1 MSFRNISAWCIRNP
15 VPPIVMFVLLMLAGI
30 VSFNRMD
37 VNDNPD
43 IEFPA
48 VQVVVVQPGAAPS
61 ELETQVTQRIE
72 AAVRGVSG
80 VDEMSSYVGEG
91 RSSTFVQFAIGTP
104 IDRAYNDVNQAISQ
118 VRSDLPDGILEPQV
132 VRVDIAGGPIT
143 YFAVEANDMT
153 LEQLSWFV
161 DNTIAKELLSVPGM
175 SKVSRAGGVSREIR
189 VILDPARMQ
198 SYGLTASQVNQQL
211 RQVNVN
217 AAGGRTEIAG
227 SEQAVRV
234 LGNAGSAYDL
244 GETRISIG
252 NGRTIRLADVAN
264 VTDGYAEQRGFAK
277 MGSRQ
282 VLSFSIEKAK
292 GSSDVTVH
300 DEAVKKLEQIK
311 KANPQVDFK
320 VLFTRTEYTKEQ
332 YRSAMLMMLEGAV
345 LAIVVVFLF
354 LRDWRATMISA
365 LAIPLSAIPTF
376 WFMDLMGFSLNSL
389 SLLALSL
396 VAGVLVD
403 DAIVEIENIVRH
415 MRMGKTAYQASI
427 DAADEIGLAVVATT
441 MSIVAVFLPVALMP
455 GISGQFFI
463 QFGMTVVFAVLMSLA
478 VARMITPMIAAY
490 FLAAQG
496 EQGHADGPMIDRYE
510 RLLAWTLD
518 NSKHK
523 AVRARYEEEPTRL
536 AFLSVP
542 LVLAGLSVVA
552 MTFMYFQPVQPGQ
565 ADRNAAL
572 HFLLM
577 TPVTAILTF
586 LLTSLLLILLGALIW
601 WICRATRG
609 EILSVFL
616 KICLWTGSITL
627 VIGGGLWL
635 FGKTSIMSVAIFW
648 VSLVGAIIVTSVV
661 AWVIGRLFG
670 IYEWPY
676 AYWAKFMVQRAY
688 ARLFDHR
695 VWIVGIGFGAFAWSI
710 LLFATLPQQ
719 FQPTTNS
726 DFSQVKY
733 ELPPGSTLAQSE
745 HISNQI
751 AAVLKDNPAVQT
763 AFYDVRVGSGN
774 VFITLK
780 KDREQKSVEW
790 ERSLQPRMAAIPDAR
805 VSFQSQSG
813 GFSGRD
819 ITMVIGGDDPAALER
834 HARKIVEE
842 MGGVKELRAPRVEG
856 DIPRPEIIVTPRMD
870 LAAELGVTT
879 AALSQTIRIAT
890 LGDIDQNAAKFS
902 LSDRQIPIRVLL
914 SEDSRRSLATI
925 ENLPVPTSRG
935 TTVPLKSVAQIGF
948 GAGPTELRRYNQT
961 RRVVIGA
968 DLAPGLVTGDAQKK
982 IDALPSVKDMPQGI
996 RKVVQGDAK
1005 WQAELIMN
1013 FMIAVVSGLMLV
1025 FATLVLLYRRF
1036 LSPLVNMSSLLLAP
1050 LGGLLGLWVTG
1061 MEISMPVYIG
1071 LLMLL
1076 GIVAKNSILLVDFA
1090 IEEMDHGVGK
1100 VAALMDAGRKRAQPI
1115 VMTTVAMVAGMV
1127 PTALSLS
1134 GDGAWRAPMGV
1145 VVIGGLILST
1155 LLTLLI
1161 VPAGFSLADSIEKRL
1176 GGFFSRNLLTYR
1188 KGDDGEPEPHAVP
1201 QPAE

>member
-15 VPPIVMFVLLMLAGI
+15 VPPIVLFILLLLAGV

-48 VQVVVVQPGAAPS
+48 VQVIVVQPGAAPS
-61 ELETQVTQRIE
+61 ELETQVTQRVE

-80 VDEMSSYVGEG
+80 VDEMSSYVSEG
-91 RSSTFVQFAIGTP
+91 NSRTFVQFAIGTP
-104 IDRAYNDVNQAISQ
+104 IDRAYNDVNQAVQQI
-118 VRSDLPDGILEPQV
+118 RSDLPDGILEPQV

-143 YFAVEANDMT
+143 YFAVETRDMT

-161 DNTIAKELLSVPGM
+161 DNTVAKELLSIPGM
-175 SKVSRAGGVSREIR
+175 SQVRRSGGVDREIR

-234 LGNAGSAYDL
+234 LGNAANAFAL
-244 GETRISIG
+244 GDTRISIG
-252 NGRTIRLADVAN
+252 NGRTIRLSDVAK
-264 VTDGYAEQRGFAK
+264 VTDGYAEQRNLAK
-277 MGSRQ
+277 IGGKQ

-300 DEAVKKLEQIK
+300 DETMKKLAEIK
-311 KANPQVDFK
+311 KNNPKVDFK
-320 VLFTRTEYTKEQ
+320 ILFTRTEYTKEQ
-332 YRSAMLMMLEGAV
+332 YRSSMAAMIEGAV
-345 LAIVVVFLF
+345 LAVVVVFLF
-354 LRDWRATMISA
+354 LRDWRATLISA

-376 WFMDLMGFSLNSL
+376 WFMDMMGFSLNGL

-463 QFGMTVVFAVLMSLA
+463 QFGMTVVFAVLVSLA

-490 FLAAQG
+490 FLSAQG
-496 EQGHADGPMIDRYE
+496 EQDHASGPWVDRYE
-510 RLLAWTLD
+510 RILAWTLD
-518 NSKHK
+518 NSKHQAK
-523 AVRARYEEEPTRL
+523 RATYALTSTRL
-536 AFLSVP
+536 IYLIVP
-542 LVLAGLSVVA
+542 LVVAGLVGLLQVA
-552 MTFMYFQPVQPGQ
+552 TYFRPVPAGQ
-565 ADRNAAL
+565 DAPNAAI
-572 HFLLM
+572 HFLLL
-577 TPVTAILTF
+577 TP
-586 LLTSLLLILLGALIW
+586 
-601 WICRATRG
+601 
-609 EILSVFL
+609 LS
-616 KICLWTGSITL
+616 I
-627 VIGGGLWL
+627 
-635 FGKTSIMSVAIFW
+635 
-648 VSLVGAIIVTSVV
+648 VGAYLAAGMLQII
-661 AWVIGRLFG
+661 IGAAA
-670 IYEWPY
+670 Y
-676 AYWAKFMVQRAY
+676 ALGVRQWAFTHWAKSMAQRAY

-695 VWIVGIGFGAFAWSI
+695 VWIVGIGVAAFATSI

-719 FQPTTNS
+719 FQPTINS
-726 DFSQVKY
+726 DYSQVRW

-745 HISNQI
+745 HISNEI
-751 AAVLKDNPAVQT
+751 NDILEADKTVEN
-763 AFYDVRVGSGN
+763 AFYDVNVGGGT
-774 VFITLK
+774 VYITLK
-780 KDREQKSVEW
+780 KKREQTSVDW
-790 ERSLQPRMAAIPDAR
+790 ERGLQPKMAAIPDAR

-819 ITMVIGGDDPAALER
+819 LTFIIGGDDPALLER
-834 HARKIVEE
+834 HAMKIVGE
-842 MGGVKELRAPRVEG
+842 MSKLKELRSPRIEG
-856 DIPRPEIIVTPRMD
+856 DIPRPEIIVKPRLD

-879 AALSQTIRIAT
+879 SALSQTIRIAT
-890 LGDIDQNAAKFS
+890 IGDIDQNAAKFS

-914 SEDSRRSLATI
+914 SEDSRRALATI

-935 TTVPLKSVAQIGF
+935 TTVPLKSVAEIGF

-961 RRVVIGA
+961 RRIVIGA

-982 IDALPSVKDMPQGI
+982 IDALPAIKNMPQGV
-996 RKVVQGDAK
+996 RKIIQGDAK
-1005 WQAELIMN
+1005 WQAELINN
-1013 FMIAVVSGLMLV
+1013 FLIAVVSGLLLV
-1025 FATLVLLYRRF
+1025 FSTLVLLYRRF

-1050 LGGLLGLWVTG
+1050 LGGLLGLLITG

-1100 VAALMDAGRKRAQPI
+1100 MEALLDAGRKRAQPI

-1145 VVIGGLILST
+1145 VVIGGLTLST

-1176 GGFFSRNLLTYR
+1176 GRFFSRNLLTYR
-1188 KGDDGEPEPHAVP
+1188 KGDDVKPHGAAAPEP
-1201 QPAE
+1201 AE

>member
-1 MSFRNISAWCIRNP
+1 MNFRNISAWSIRNP
-15 VPPIVMFVLLMLAGI
+15 VPPIVMFVLLLLAGL

-37 VNDNPD
+37 VNDQPD
-43 IEFPA
+43 VEFPA
-48 VQVVVVQPGAAPS
+48 VEVTVVQPGAAPT
-61 ELETQVTQRIE
+61 ELETQVTQRVE

-80 VDEMSSYVGEG
+80 VDEMSSYVSEG
-91 RSSTFVQFAIGTP
+91 NSRTFVQFAIGTP

-118 VRSDLPDGILEPQV
+118 IRSDLPEGILEPQV

-143 YFAVEANDMT
+143 YFAVETSDMT

-161 DNTIAKELLSVPGM
+161 DNTVAKELLSIPGM
-175 SKVSRAGGVSREIR
+175 AKVSRSGGVSREIR

-198 SYGLTASQVNQQL
+198 SYGLTASQVNQEL

-234 LGNAGSAYDL
+234 LGNAANAFQL
-244 GETRISIG
+244 GETRISVG
-252 NGRTIRLADVAN
+252 NGRTIRLADVAK
-264 VTDGYAEQRGFAK
+264 VTDGYAEQRNLAK
-277 MGSRQ
+277 IQGRQ

-292 GSSDVTVH
+292 GASDVTVH
-300 DEAVKKLEQIK
+300 DETMKKLEEIK
-311 KANPQVDFK
+311 KNNPKVEFK
-320 VLFTRTEYTKEQ
+320 ILFTRTEYTKEQ
-332 YRSAMLMMLEGAV
+332 YRSSMLAMIEGAV
-345 LAIVVVFLF
+345 LAVVVVFLF
-354 LRDWRATMISA
+354 LRDWRATLISA
-365 LAIPLSAIPTF
+365 MAIPLSAIPTF
-376 WFMDLMGFSLNSL
+376 WFMEMMGFSLNSL

-455 GISGQFFI
+455 GVSGQFFI

-490 FLAAQG
+490 FLSAQG
-496 EQGHADGPMIDRYE
+496 EQEHAGGPWIDRYE
-510 RLLAWTLD
+510 RVLSWTLD
-518 NSKHK
+518 SSKHK
-523 AVRARYEEEPTRL
+523 TVRARYEAFPTRI
-536 AFLSVP
+536 AFLGVP
-542 LVLAGLSVVA
+542 LGLAGLYVLYAVYA
-552 MTFMYFQPVQPGQ
+552 YFQPVPLGQ
-565 ADRNAAL
+565 DAPNPAL
-572 HFLLM
+572 YFLLQ
-577 TPVTAILTF
+577 TPFTAIFAF
-586 LLTSLLLILLGALIW
+586 LAASLLAILLGALAW
-601 WICRATRG
+601 LAGMRQWA
-609 EILSVFL
+609 F
-616 KICLWTGSITL
+616 TG
-627 VIGGGLWL
+627 
-635 FGKTSIMSVAIFW
+635 
-648 VSLVGAIIVTSVV
+648 
-661 AWVIGRLFG
+661 
-670 IYEWPY
+670 
-676 AYWAKFMVQRAY
+676 WAKFMVQRAW

-695 VWIVGIGFGAFAWSI
+695 VWIVGIGFVAFATSI

-719 FQPTTNS
+719 FQPTINS
-726 DFSQVKY
+726 DYSQIKY
-733 ELPPGSTLAQSE
+733 ELPPGTTLAQSE
-745 HISNQI
+745 AIVRQI
-751 AAVLKDNPAVQT
+751 GAILDDNPVVET
-763 AFYDVRVGSGN
+763 AFYDVNVGGGN
-774 VFITLK
+774 AFLTLK
-780 KDREQKSVEW
+780 KKREVSSVEW
-790 ERSLQPRMAAIPDAR
+790 ERSLQPKLAAIPDAR

-819 ITMVIGGDDPAALER
+819 ITMVIGGDDPIALEN
-834 HARKIVEE
+834 HAMKIVSE
-842 MGGVKELRAPRVEG
+842 MGKLKEIRAPRIEG
-856 DIPRPEIIVTPRMD
+856 DIPRPEIIVNPRMD

-935 TTVPLKSVAQIGF
+935 STVPLKSVAEIGF

-961 RRVVIGA
+961 RRIVIGA
-968 DLAPGLVTGDAQKK
+968 DLAPGLVTGDAQQK
-982 IDALPSVKDMPQGI
+982 IDALPAVKNMPQGI
-996 RKVVQGDAK
+996 RKVIQGDQK
-1005 WQAELIMN
+1005 WQAELIQN
-1013 FMIAVVSGLMLV
+1013 FVIAVVSGLMLV

-1050 LGGLLGLWVTG
+1050 LGGLLGLLVTG

-1090 IEEMDHGVGK
+1090 IEEMDHGVAK
-1100 VAALMDAGRKRAQPI
+1100 REALLDAGRKRAQPI

-1176 GGFFSRNLLTYR
+1176 GRFFSSNLLTYK
-1188 KGDDGEPEPHAVP
+1188 KGDDTKPHAEPAP

>member
-15 VPPIVMFVLLMLAGI
+15 VPPIVMFILLLLAGL

-43 IEFPA
+43 VEFPL
-48 VQVVVVQPGAAPS
+48 VQVIVAQPGAAPS
-61 ELETQVTQRIE
+61 ELETQVTQRVE
-72 AAVRGVSG
+72 AAVRAVSG
-80 VDEMSSYVGEG
+80 VDELSSYVGEG
-91 RSSTFVQFAIGTP
+91 NSRTMVQFAIGTP
-104 IDRAYNDVNQAISQ
+104 IDRAYNDVNQAVQQI
-118 VRSDLPDGILEPQV
+118 RSDLPEGILEPQV
-132 VRVDIAGGPIT
+132 VRVDAAGGPIT
-143 YFAVEANDMT
+143 YFAVETSDMT

-161 DNTIAKELLSVPGM
+161 DNTVAKDLLSIQGM
-175 SKVSRAGGVSREIR
+175 AKVSRAGGVSREIR

-234 LGNAGSAYDL
+234 LGNAENAFQL

-252 NGRTIRLADVAN
+252 NGRTIRLADVAK
-264 VTDGYAEQRGFAK
+264 VTDGYAEQRNLAK
-277 MGSRQ
+277 INGRQ

-300 DEAVKKLEQIK
+300 DEAMKKLAEIK
-311 KANPQVDFK
+311 KANPQVEFK
-320 VLFTRTEYTKEQ
+320 ILFTKTEYVKEQ
-332 YRSAMLMMLEGAV
+332 YRSSMLAMIEGAI
-345 LAIVVVFLF
+345 LAVVVVFLF
-354 LRDWRATMISA
+354 LRDWRATLISA

-376 WFMDLMGFSLNSL
+376 WFMDMMGFSLNGL

-463 QFGMTVVFAVLMSLA
+463 QFGLTVVFAVLVSLA
-478 VARMITPMIAAY
+478 VALMITPMIAAY
-490 FLAAQG
+490 FLSAQG
-496 EQGHADGPMIDRYE
+496 EQDHASGPWVDRYE

-518 NSKHK
+518 NSKHH
-523 AVRARYEEEPTRL
+523 AIRARYEAHPTKL
-536 AFLSVP
+536 AYLAVP
-542 LVLAGLSVVA
+542 LILAGLSVLYA
-552 MTFMYFQPVQPGQ
+552 IYAYFQPVPIGQ
-565 ADRNAAL
+565 DKPNTAMY
-572 HFLLM
+572 FLLK
-577 TPVTAILTF
+577 TPVDAIFTYLGV
-586 LLTSLLLILLGALIW
+586 SLLAILLGAFAW
-601 WICRATRG
+601 
-609 EILSVFL
+609 
-616 KICLWTGSITL
+616 
-627 VIGGGLWL
+627 
-635 FGKTSIMSVAIFW
+635 
-648 VSLVGAIIVTSVV
+648 LVGMRNWGFTN
-661 AWVIGRLFG
+661 
-670 IYEWPY
+670 
-676 AYWAKFMVQRAY
+676 WAKFMVQRVW

-695 VWIVGIGFGAFAWSI
+695 VWIVGIGVASLGLSVI
-710 LLFATLPQQ
+710 LLMVLPQQ
-719 FQPTTNS
+719 FQPTINS
-726 DFSQVKY
+726 DYSQIRY

-745 HISNQI
+745 NISNQI
-751 AAVLKDNPAVQT
+751 NAILSKDTNVEN
-763 AFYDVRVGSGN
+763 AFYEVN
-774 VFITLK
+774 VNDGGVYITLK
-780 KDREQKSVEW
+780 KNREISSVEW
-790 ERSLQPRMAAIPDAR
+790 ERSLQPKMAGIPDAR
-805 VSFQSQSG
+805 VNFQSQSG

-819 ITMVIGGDDPAALER
+819 ITFVIGGDDPVALEK
-834 HARKIVEE
+834 HARLIVSQMEKL
-842 MGGVKELRAPRVEG
+842 KEVRGSRIEG
-856 DIPRPEIIVTPRMD
+856 DIPRPEIIVTPRLD

-879 AALSQTIRIAT
+879 SALSQTIRIAT

-925 ENLPVPTSRG
+925 ENLPVPTARG
-935 TTVPLKSVAQIGF
+935 TTVPLKSVASIGF

-961 RRVVIGA
+961 RRIVIGA

-982 IDALPSVKDMPQGI
+982 IDALPAVKTMPQGI
-996 RKVVQGDAK
+996 RKVIQGDAK
-1005 WQAELIMN
+1005 WQAELITN
-1013 FMIAVVSGLMLV
+1013 FMIAVVSGLLLV
-1025 FATLVLLYRRF
+1025 FSTLVLLYRRF

-1050 LGGLLGLWVTG
+1050 LGGLLGLWITG
-1061 MEISMPVYIG
+1061 MAVSMPVYIG

-1090 IEEMDHGVGK
+1090 IEEMDHGIEK
-1100 VAALMDAGRKRAQPI
+1100 NAALLDAGRKRAQPI

-1155 LLTLLI
+1155 LLTLVI

-1176 GGFFSRNLLTYR
+1176 GRFFSSNLLTYR
-1188 KGDDGEPEPHAVP
+1188 KGDDTKPHGAP
-1201 QPAE
+1201 APKPAE

>member
-15 VPPIVMFVLLMLAGI
+15 VPPIVLFALLLLAGI

-48 VQVVVVQPGAAPS
+48 VQVIVAQPGAAPA

-72 AAVRGVSG
+72 AAVRSVSG
-80 VDEMSSYVGEG
+80 VDELSSYVSEG
-91 RSSTFVQFAIGTP
+91 SSRTMVQFAIGTP

-118 VRSDLPDGILEPQV
+118 IRSNLPDGILEPQV
-132 VRVDIAGGPIT
+132 IRVDIAGGPIT
-143 YFAVEANDMT
+143 YFSVEATDMT
-153 LEQLSWFV
+153 LEQLSSFV
-161 DNTIAKELLSVPGM
+161 DNTVAKELLSVPGM
-175 SKVSRAGGVSREIR
+175 SQVRRSGGVDREIR

-211 RQVNVN
+211 RQVNLN

-234 LGNAGSAYDL
+234 LGNAQNAFQL

-252 NGRTIRLADVAN
+252 NGRTIQLSDVAK
-264 VTDGYAEQRGFAK
+264 VTDGYAEQRNLAK
-277 MGSRQ
+277 INGRQ

-292 GSSDVTVH
+292 GSSDVSVH
-300 DEAVKKLEQIK
+300 DEAMKKLAEIEK
-311 KANPQVDFK
+311 NNPKVKFK
-320 VLFTRTEYTKEQ
+320 ILFTRTEYTKEQ
-332 YRSAMLMMLEGAV
+332 YRSSMAAMIEGAV
-345 LAIVVVFLF
+345 LAVVVVFLF

-365 LAIPLSAIPTF
+365 MAIPLSAIPTF

-490 FLAAQG
+490 FLAAHG
-496 EQGHADGPMIDRYE
+496 EQAHAEGPWIDRYE
-510 RLLAWTLD
+510 RVLRWTLD
-518 NSKHK
+518 NGKHH
-523 AVRARYEEEPTRL
+523 AVRARYEAVPTRL
-536 AFLSVP
+536 AFLAVP
-542 LVLAGLSVVA
+542 LILSGIFVLYSAYA
-552 MTFMYFQPVQPGQ
+552 YFQPVPVGQ
-565 ADRNAAL
+565 DAPNTAL
-572 HFLLM
+572 YFLLR
-577 TPVTAILTF
+577 TPALTVIVF
-586 LLTSLLLILLGALIW
+586 LATSLLAILLGALAW
-601 WICRATRG
+601 FVGMRQWA
-609 EILSVFL
+609 F
-616 KICLWTGSITL
+616 TG
-627 VIGGGLWL
+627 
-635 FGKTSIMSVAIFW
+635 
-648 VSLVGAIIVTSVV
+648 
-661 AWVIGRLFG
+661 
-670 IYEWPY
+670 
-676 AYWAKFMVQRAY
+676 WAKFMLQRAW

-695 VWIVGIGFGAFAWSI
+695 VWIVGIGAAAFVLSI
-710 LLFATLPQQ
+710 VLFATLPQQ
-719 FQPTTNS
+719 FQPTINS
-726 DFSQVKY
+726 DYSQIKY

-745 HISNQI
+745 HIANQVSSI
-751 AAVLKDNPAVQT
+751 LSASPAVDT
-763 AFYDVRVGSGN
+763 AFFDVNVGGGN
-774 VFITLK
+774 AFLTLK
-780 KDREQKSVEW
+780 KDRDISSVEW
-790 ERSLQPRMAAIPDAR
+790 ERSLQPKLTAIPDAR

-819 ITMVIGGDDPAALER
+819 ITMVIGGDDPVALEK
-834 HARKIVEE
+834 HALKIVDE
-842 MGGVKELRAPRVEG
+842 MSKLKELRAPRIEG
-856 DIPRPEIIVTPRMD
+856 DIPRPEIIVNPRMD

-935 TTVPLKSVAQIGF
+935 TTVPLKSVAEIGF

-961 RRVVIGA
+961 RRIVIGA
-968 DLAPGLVTGDAQKK
+968 DLAPGLVTGNAQQK
-982 IDALPSVKDMPQGI
+982 IDALPAVKNMPQGI
-996 RKVVQGDAK
+996 RKVIQGDQK
-1005 WQAELIMN
+1005 WQAELIKN
-1013 FMIAVVSGLMLV
+1013 FLIAVVSGLMLV
-1025 FATLVLLYRRF
+1025 FSTLVLLYRRF

-1050 LGGLLGLWVTG
+1050 LGGLLGLLVTG
-1061 MEISMPVYIG
+1061 MPISMPVYIG

-1090 IEEMDHGVGK
+1090 IEEMDKGIGK
-1100 VAALMDAGRKRAQPI
+1100 VEALVDAGRKRAQPI
-1115 VMTTVAMVAGMV
+1115 IMTTVAMVAGMV

-1155 LLTLLI
+1155 MLTLLI

-1176 GGFFSRNLLTYR
+1176 GRFFSSNLLTYK
-1188 KGDDGEPEPHAVP
+1188 KGDDTRPHGDAAP

>member
-15 VPPIVMFVLLMLAGI
+15 VPPIVMFVLLLLAGI

-43 IEFPA
+43 VEFPA
-48 VQVVVVQPGAAPS
+48 VQVVVAQPGAAPT

-80 VDEMSSYVGEG
+80 VEDMSSYVGEG
-91 RSSTFVQFAIGTP
+91 NSRTMVQFAIGTP
-104 IDRAYNDVNQAISQ
+104 IDRAYNDVNQAIQ
-118 VRSDLPDGILEPQV
+118 QIRSDLPDGILEPQV
-132 VRVDIAGGPIT
+132 MRVDFAGGPIT
-143 YFAVEANDMT
+143 YFAVEATDMT

-161 DNTIAKELLSVPGM
+161 DNTVAKDLLSIPGM
-175 SKVSRAGGVSREIR
+175 SRVQRSGGVDREIR

-198 SYGLTASQVNQQL
+198 SYGVTASQINQQL

-234 LGNAGSAYDL
+234 LGNAGSANQL
-244 GETRISIG
+244 GNYQLSLG
-252 NGRTIRLADVAN
+252 NGRTIRLSDVAT
-264 VTDGYAEQRGFAK
+264 VSDGYAEQRNLAK
-277 MGSRQ
+277 IGGRQ

-300 DEAVKKLEQIK
+300 DETMKKLEEIK
-311 KANPQVDFK
+311 KNNPK
-320 VLFTRTEYTKEQ
+320 VNFTILFTRTEYTKEQ
-332 YRSAMLMMLEGAV
+332 YTSSMLAMIEGAI
-345 LAIVVVFLF
+345 LAVVVVFLF
-354 LRDWRATMISA
+354 LRDWRATLISA

-376 WFMDLMGFSLNSL
+376 WFMDMMGFSLNGL

-455 GISGQFFI
+455 GVSGQFFI
-463 QFGMTVVFAVLMSLA
+463 QFGLTVVFAVLVSLA

-490 FLAAQG
+490 FLSAQG
-496 EQGHADGPMIDRYE
+496 EQTHAEGPWVDRYE
-510 RLLAWTLD
+510 RILVWTLD
-518 NSKHK
+518 SSKHAAK
-523 AVRARYEEEPTRL
+523 RARYELTSTRL
-536 AFLSVP
+536 MFLLVP
-542 LVLAGLSVVA
+542 CIAAGIAAVMMIV
-552 MTFMYFQPVQPGQ
+552 TYFKPVPPGGD
-565 ADRNAAL
+565 APNTAL
-572 HFLLM
+572 HFLLL
-577 TPVTAILTF
+577 TPLT
-586 LLTSLLLILLGALIW
+586 IIG
-601 WICRATRG
+601 
-609 EILSVFL
+609 VFL
-616 KICLWTGSITL
+616 AVMLLQII
-627 VIGGGLWL
+627 
-635 FGKTSIMSVAIFW
+635 
-648 VSLVGAIIVTSVV
+648 VGAI
-661 AWVIGRLFG
+661 AYAFG
-670 IYEWPY
+670 LRQW
-676 AYWAKFMVQRAY
+676 AFTHWAKSMVQRLWG
-688 ARLFDHR
+688 RVFDHR
-695 VWIVGIGFGAFAWSI
+695 VWIVGVGFLAFASSI
-710 LLFATLPQQ
+710 FLFTHLPQQ
-719 FQPTTNS
+719 FQPTINS
-726 DFSQVKY
+726 DYSQIRY

-745 HISNQI
+745 RISGQI
-751 AAVLKDNPAVQT
+751 NAILGANKTVEN
-763 AFYDVRVGSGN
+763 AFYDVNVGGGS
-774 VFITLK
+774 VYITLK
-780 KDREQKSVEW
+780 KQREESSVDW
-790 ERSLQPRMAAIPDAR
+790 ERGLQPKMAAIPDAR

-819 ITMVIGGDDPAALER
+819 ISFIIGGDDPVALEK
-834 HARKIVEE
+834 HARKIIAE
-842 MGGVKELRAPRVEG
+842 MATLKEIRAPRIEG
-856 DIPRPEIIVTPRMD
+856 DIPRPEIIVNPRMD
-870 LAAELGVTT
+870 LAADLGVTT

-914 SEDSRRSLATI
+914 SEDSRRSLATL
-925 ENLPVPTSRG
+925 ENLPVPTTRG
-935 TTVPLKSVAQIGF
+935 TTVPLKAVAELSF

-961 RRVVIGA
+961 RRIVIGA
-968 DLAPGLVTGDAQKK
+968 DLAPGLVTGNAQSK
-982 IDALPSVKDMPQGI
+982 IDALPAVKAMPQGI
-996 RKVVQGDAK
+996 RKVVQGEQK
-1005 WQAELIMN
+1005 FMAELLMN
-1013 FMIAVVSGLMLV
+1013 FLIAVLSGFALV
-1025 FATLVLLYRRF
+1025 FSTLVLLYRRF

-1050 LGGLLGLWVTG
+1050 LGGLLGLWITG

-1090 IEEMDHGVGK
+1090 IEEMDHGVPK
-1100 VAALMDAGRKRAQPI
+1100 REALLDAGRKRAQPI

-1176 GGFFSRNLLTYR
+1176 GRFFSSNLLTYE
-1188 KGDDGEPEPHAVP
+1188 KGDDTKPHTMPAP
-1201 QPAE
+1201 PHPAE

>member
-15 VPPIVMFVLLMLAGI
+15 VPPIVLFALLLLAGI

-48 VQVVVVQPGAAPS
+48 VQVIVAQPGAAPS
-61 ELETQVTQRIE
+61 ELETQVTQRVE
-72 AAVRGVSG
+72 AAVRSVSG
-80 VDEMSSYVGEG
+80 VDELSSYVSEG
-91 RSSTFVQFAIGTP
+91 SSRTFIQFAIGTP

-118 VRSDLPDGILEPQV
+118 IRSNLPDGILEPQV

-143 YFAVEANDMT
+143 YFSVEATDMT

-161 DNTIAKELLSVPGM
+161 DNTVAKELLSVPGM
-175 SKVSRAGGVSREIR
+175 SQVRRSGGVDREIR

-211 RQVNVN
+211 RQVNLN

-234 LGNAGSAYDL
+234 LGNAQNAFQL

-252 NGRTIRLADVAN
+252 NGRTIQLSDVAK
-264 VTDGYAEQRGFAK
+264 VTDGYAEQRNLAK
-277 MGSRQ
+277 INGRQ

-292 GSSDVTVH
+292 GSSDVSVH
-300 DEAVKKLEQIK
+300 DEAMKKLAEIEK
-311 KANPQVDFK
+311 NNPKVKFK
-320 VLFTRTEYTKEQ
+320 ILFTRTEYTKEQ
-332 YRSAMLMMLEGAV
+332 YRSSMAAMIEGAV
-345 LAIVVVFLF
+345 LAVVVVFLF

-365 LAIPLSAIPTF
+365 MAIPLSAIPTF
-376 WFMDLMGFSLNSL
+376 WFMELMGFSLNSL

-490 FLAAQG
+490 FLAAHG
-496 EQGHADGPMIDRYE
+496 EQAHAEGPWIDRYE
-510 RLLAWTLD
+510 RVLRWTLD
-518 NSKHK
+518 NGKHH
-523 AVRARYEEEPTRL
+523 AVRARYEAVPTRL
-536 AFLSVP
+536 AFLAVP
-542 LVLAGLSVVA
+542 LILSGLFVLYSAYA
-552 MTFMYFQPVQPGQ
+552 YFQPVPVGQ
-565 ADRNAAL
+565 DAPNTAL
-572 HFLLM
+572 YFLLR
-577 TPVTAILTF
+577 TPALTVIVF
-586 LLTSLLLILLGALIW
+586 LATSLLAILLGALAW
-601 WICRATRG
+601 FVGMRQWA
-609 EILSVFL
+609 F
-616 KICLWTGSITL
+616 TG
-627 VIGGGLWL
+627 
-635 FGKTSIMSVAIFW
+635 
-648 VSLVGAIIVTSVV
+648 
-661 AWVIGRLFG
+661 
-670 IYEWPY
+670 
-676 AYWAKFMVQRAY
+676 WAKFMLQRAW
-688 ARLFDHR
+688 ARAFDHR
-695 VWIVGIGFGAFAWSI
+695 VWIVGIGAAAFVLSI
-710 LLFATLPQQ
+710 VLFATLPQQ
-719 FQPTTNS
+719 FQPTINS
-726 DFSQVKY
+726 DYSQIKY

-745 HISNQI
+745 HIANQVSSI
-751 AAVLKDNPAVQT
+751 LSASPAVDT
-763 AFYDVRVGSGN
+763 AFFDVNVGGGN
-774 VFITLK
+774 AFLTLK
-780 KDREQKSVEW
+780 KDRDVSSVEW
-790 ERSLQPRMAAIPDAR
+790 ERSLQPKLTAIPDAR

-819 ITMVIGGDDPAALER
+819 ITMIIGGDDPVALEK
-834 HARKIVEE
+834 HALKIVDE
-842 MGGVKELRAPRVEG
+842 MSKLKELRAPRIEG
-856 DIPRPEIIVTPRMD
+856 DIPRPEIIVNPRMD

-935 TTVPLKSVAQIGF
+935 TTVPLKSVAEIGF

-961 RRVVIGA
+961 RRIVIGA
-968 DLAPGLVTGDAQKK
+968 DLAPGLVTGNAQEK
-982 IDALPSVKDMPQGI
+982 IDALPAVKNMPQGI
-996 RKVVQGDAK
+996 RKVIQGDQK
-1005 WQAELIMN
+1005 WQAELIKN
-1013 FMIAVVSGLMLV
+1013 FLIAVVSGLMLV
-1025 FATLVLLYRRF
+1025 FSTLVLLYRRF

-1050 LGGLLGLWVTG
+1050 LGGLLGLLVTG
-1061 MEISMPVYIG
+1061 MPISMPVYIG

-1090 IEEMDHGVGK
+1090 IEEMDKGIGK
-1100 VAALMDAGRKRAQPI
+1100 VEALVDAGRKRAQPI
-1115 VMTTVAMVAGMV
+1115 IMTTVAMVAGMV

-1155 LLTLLI
+1155 MLTLLI

-1176 GGFFSRNLLTYR
+1176 GRFFSSNLLTYK
-1188 KGDDGEPEPHAVP
+1188 KGDDTRPHGDAAP

>member
-15 VPPIVMFVLLMLAGI
+15 VPPIVLFVLLLLAGV

-43 IEFPA
+43 VEFPA
-48 VQVVVVQPGAAPS
+48 VQVIVSQPGAAPT
-61 ELETQVTQRIE
+61 ELETQVTQRVE

-91 RSSTFVQFAIGTP
+91 SSRTMVQFAIGTP
-104 IDRAYNDVNQAISQ
+104 IDRAYNDVNQAVQQI
-118 VRSDLPDGILEPQV
+118 RSDLPDGILEPQV

-143 YFAVEANDMT
+143 YFAVETSDMT

-161 DNTIAKELLSVPGM
+161 DNTVAKDLLSIPGM
-175 SKVSRAGGVSREIR
+175 SQVRRSGGVDREIR

-211 RQVNVN
+211 RQTNVN

-234 LGNAGSAYDL
+234 LGNAANAFAL
-244 GETRISIG
+244 GDSRISIG
-252 NGRTIRLADVAN
+252 NGRTIRLSDIAK
-264 VTDGYAEQRGFAK
+264 VTDGYAEQRNLAK
-277 MGSRQ
+277 IRGRQ

-292 GSSDVTVH
+292 GASDVTIH
-300 DEAVKKLEQIK
+300 DETMKKLAEIK
-311 KANPQVDFK
+311 KNNPKVDFK
-320 VLFTRTEYTKEQ
+320 ILFTRTEYTKEQ
-332 YRSAMLMMLEGAV
+332 YRSSMAAMIEGAV
-345 LAIVVVFLF
+345 LAVVVVFLF
-354 LRDWRATMISA
+354 LRDWRATLISA

-376 WFMDLMGFSLNSL
+376 WFMELMGFSLNGL

-455 GISGQFFI
+455 GVSGQFFI
-463 QFGMTVVFAVLMSLA
+463 QFGMTVVFAVLVSLA

-490 FLAAQG
+490 FLSAQG
-496 EQGHADGPMIDRYE
+496 EQEHAAGPWVDRYE
-510 RLLAWTLD
+510 RILGWSLD

-523 AVRARYEEEPTRL
+523 VKRASYDLTLTRL
-536 AFLSVP
+536 NFLIVP
-542 LVLAGLSVVA
+542 AVVA
-552 MTFMYFQPVQPGQ
+552 VLVGLLVASTYFKEVPVGQ
-565 ADRNAAL
+565 DAPNAAL
-572 HFLLM
+572 HFLLL
-577 TPVTAILTF
+577 TPLSIIGSF
-586 LLTSLLLILLGALIW
+586 LAVWLLQIIVGAM
-601 WICRATRG
+601 
-609 EILSVFL
+609 VV
-616 KICLWTGSITL
+616 WTNREPLQTIASGYARFAVVVAGL
-627 VIGGGLWL
+627 VALLWL
-635 FGKTSIMSVAIFW
+635 VGMLAPITKALMAWAGVMGSAVALGLVSWIFGKLGMAKWAFSHWAMSMA
-648 VSLVGAIIVTSVV
+648 
-661 AWVIGRLFG
+661 
-670 IYEWPY
+670 
-676 AYWAKFMVQRAY
+676 QRAR
-688 ARLFDHR
+688 ARMFDHR
-695 VWIVGIGFGAFAWSI
+695 VWIVGIGVVAFLASI
-710 LLFATLPQQ
+710 VIFVVSPKQ
-719 FQPTTNS
+719 FQPTINS
-726 DFSQVKY
+726 DYSQVQY

-751 AAVLKDNPAVQT
+751 NTILEANPTVEN
-763 AFYDVRVGSGN
+763 AFYDVNVGGGS
-774 VFITLK
+774 VYITLK
-780 KDREQKSVEW
+780 KKREMSSVEW
-790 ERSLQPRMAAIPDAR
+790 ERNLQPKMSAIPDAR
-805 VSFQSQSG
+805 VHFQSQSG

-819 ITMVIGGDDPAALER
+819 ITMVVGGDDPVALEK
-834 HARKIVEE
+834 HARLIVAQ
-842 MGGVKELRAPRVEG
+842 MGKLKELRSPRIEG
-856 DIPRPEIIVTPRMD
+856 DIPRPEIIVNPRMD

-890 LGDIDQNAAKFS
+890 IGDIDQNAAKFS

-914 SEDSRRSLATI
+914 SEDSRRALATI

-935 TTVPLKSVAQIGF
+935 TTVPLKSVAEIGF

-961 RRVVIGA
+961 RRIVIGA
-968 DLAPGLVTGDAQKK
+968 DLAPGLVTGDAQTK
-982 IDALPSVKDMPQGI
+982 IDALPAVKNMPQGI
-996 RKVVQGDAK
+996 RKVIQGDAK
-1005 WQAELIMN
+1005 WQAEMMNNFFIALI
-1013 FMIAVVSGLMLV
+1013 AGLMLV
-1025 FATLVLLYRRF
+1025 FSTLVLLYRRF

-1050 LGGLLGLWVTG
+1050 LGGLLALRIAG
-1061 MEISMPVYIG
+1061 MEISMPVFIG

-1090 IEEMDHGVGK
+1090 IEEMDHGIGK
-1100 VAALMDAGRKRAQPI
+1100 SEALLDAGRKRAQPI

-1155 LLTLLI
+1155 MLTLLI

-1176 GGFFSRNLLTYR
+1176 GRFFSTYLLTYR
-1188 KGDDGEPEPHAVP
+1188 KGDDTKPHTAPAPEP
-1201 QPAE
+1201 AE

>member
-15 VPPIVMFVLLMLAGI
+15 VPPIVMFILLLLAGV

-43 IEFPA
+43 VEFPM
-48 VQVVVVQPGAAPS
+48 VQVVVIQPGAAPS

-72 AAVRGVSG
+72 AAVRAVSG
-80 VDEMSSYVGEG
+80 VDELSSYVGEG
-91 RSSTFVQFAIGTP
+91 NSRTMVQFAIGTP
-104 IDRAYNDVNQAISQ
+104 IDRAYNDVNQAVQQI
-118 VRSDLPDGILEPQV
+118 RSDLPDGILEPQV
-132 VRVDIAGGPIT
+132 VRVDAAGGPIT
-143 YFAVEANDMT
+143 FFAVETSDMT

-161 DNTIAKELLSVPGM
+161 DNTVAKELLSIPGM
-175 SKVSRAGGVSREIR
+175 AKVSRSGGVNREIR

-234 LGNAGSAYDL
+234 LGNADNAFQL

-252 NGRTIRLADVAN
+252 NGRTIRLADVAT
-264 VTDGYAEQRGFAK
+264 VTDGYAEQRNLAK
-277 MGSRQ
+277 INGKQ

-292 GSSDVTVH
+292 GSSDVTIQ
-300 DEAVKKLEQIK
+300 DETMKKLAEIK
-311 KANPQVDFK
+311 KANPQVEFK
-320 VLFTRTEYTKEQ
+320 ILFTRTEYTKEQ
-332 YRSAMLMMLEGAV
+332 YRSSMLAMIEGAV
-345 LAIVVVFLF
+345 LAVVVVFLF
-354 LRDWRATMISA
+354 LRDWRATLISA

-376 WFMDLMGFSLNSL
+376 WFMDMMGFSLNSL

-455 GISGQFFI
+455 GVSGQFFI
-463 QFGMTVVFAVLMSLA
+463 QFGLTVVFAVLVSLA

-490 FLAAQG
+490 FLSAQG
-496 EQGHADGPMIDRYE
+496 EQDHASGPWVDRYE

-518 NSKHK
+518 NSKHQ
-523 AVRARYEEEPTRL
+523 AVRARYQAHPTKL
-536 AFLSVP
+536 AYLAVP
-542 LVLAGLSVVA
+542 LILAGLSVIYA
-552 MTFMYFQPVQPGQ
+552 IYAYFQPVPIGQ
-565 ADRNAAL
+565 DKPNTAMY
-572 HFLLM
+572 FLLK
-577 TPVTAILTF
+577 TPVDAILTYLGVA
-586 LLTSLLLILLGALIW
+586 LLAIVLGALAWLIGV
-601 WICRATRG
+601 RG
-609 EILSVFL
+609 AGF
-616 KICLWTGSITL
+616 TN
-627 VIGGGLWL
+627 
-635 FGKTSIMSVAIFW
+635 
-648 VSLVGAIIVTSVV
+648 
-661 AWVIGRLFG
+661 
-670 IYEWPY
+670 
-676 AYWAKFMVQRAY
+676 WAKFMVQRVW

-695 VWIVGIGFGAFAWSI
+695 VWIVGIGAASLAMSVI
-710 LLFATLPQQ
+710 LLMVLPQQ
-719 FQPTTNS
+719 FQPTINS
-726 DFSQVKY
+726 DYSQIRY

-751 AAVLKDNPAVQT
+751 SAILSKDKNVEN
-763 AFYDVRVGSGN
+763 AFYEVNVGDGG
-774 VFITLK
+774 VYITLK
-780 KDREQKSVEW
+780 KKREIKSVDW
-790 ERSLQPRMAAIPDAR
+790 ERSLQSQLAAIPDAR
-805 VSFQSQSG
+805 VNFQSQSG

-819 ITMVIGGDDPAALER
+819 ITFVIGGDDPVALEK
-834 HARKIVEE
+834 HARLIVSQMEKL
-842 MGGVKELRAPRVEG
+842 KELRGSRIEG
-856 DIPRPEIIVTPRMD
+856 DIPRPEIIVTPRLD

-879 AALSQTIRIAT
+879 SALSQTIRIAT

-914 SEDSRRSLATI
+914 SEDSRRALATI
-925 ENLPVPTSRG
+925 ENLPVPTASG
-935 TTVPLKSVAQIGF
+935 TTVPLKSVATIGF

-961 RRVVIGA
+961 RRIVIGA
-968 DLAPGLVTGDAQKK
+968 DLAPGLVTGEAQKK
-982 IDALPSVKDMPQGI
+982 IDALPAVKTMPQGV
-996 RKVVQGDAK
+996 RKVIQGDAK

-1013 FMIAVVSGLMLV
+1013 FMIAVVSGLLLV
-1025 FATLVLLYRRF
+1025 FSTLVLLYRRF

-1050 LGGLLGLWVTG
+1050 LGGLLGLWITG

-1090 IEEMDHGVGK
+1090 IEEMDHGVEK
-1100 VAALMDAGRKRAQPI
+1100 RAALLDAGRKRAQPI

-1155 LLTLLI
+1155 LLTLVI

-1176 GGFFSRNLLTYR
+1176 GRFFSSNLLTYK
-1188 KGDDGEPEPHAVP
+1188 KGDDTKPHGAPSPEP
-1201 QPAE
+1201 AE

>member
-15 VPPIVMFVLLMLAGI
+15 VPPVVMFVLLLLAGV

-43 IEFPA
+43 VEFPA
-48 VQVVVVQPGAAPS
+48 VQVIVAQPGAAPS
-61 ELETQVTQRIE
+61 ELETQVTQRVE

-91 RSSTFVQFAIGTP
+91 NSRTMVQFAIGTP

-118 VRSDLPDGILEPQV
+118 IRSDLPDGILEPQV

-143 YFAVEANDMT
+143 FFAVEASDMT

-161 DNTIAKELLSVPGM
+161 DNSVAKELLSIPGM
-175 SKVSRAGGVSREIR
+175 SKVSRSGGVDREIR

-211 RQVNVN
+211 RQTNVN

-234 LGNAGSAYDL
+234 LGNAANAFQL
-244 GETRISIG
+244 GDTRLSIG
-252 NGRTIRLADVAN
+252 NGRTVRLSDVAK
-264 VTDGYAEQRGFAK
+264 VTDGYAEQRNLAK
-277 MGSRQ
+277 IKGRQ

-292 GSSDVTVH
+292 GASDVTIH
-300 DEAVKKLEQIK
+300 DETMKKLAEIK
-311 KANPQVDFK
+311 KNNPKVSFK
-320 VLFTRTEYTKEQ
+320 ILFTRTEYTKEQ
-332 YRSAMLMMLEGAV
+332 YRSSMAAMIEGAV
-345 LAIVVVFLF
+345 LAVVVVFLF
-354 LRDWRATMISA
+354 LRDWRATLISA

-376 WFMDLMGFSLNSL
+376 WFMDMMGFSLNSL

-455 GISGQFFI
+455 GVSGQFFI
-463 QFGMTVVFAVLMSLA
+463 QFGMTVVFAVLVSLA

-490 FLAAQG
+490 FLSAEG
-496 EQGHADGPMIDRYE
+496 EQEHASGPWVDRYE
-510 RLLAWTLD
+510 RLLGWTLD
-518 NSKHK
+518 STKQQAK
-523 AVRARYEEEPTRL
+523 KARYDDVPTRL
-536 AFLSVP
+536 IYLGVP
-542 LVLAGLSVVA
+542 LVLAGISVLYS
-552 MTFMYFQPVQPGQ
+552 TYSYFQPVPIGQ
-565 ADRNAAL
+565 DKPNAAL
-572 HFLLM
+572 HFLLL
-577 TPVTAILTF
+577 TPITAVGTYLAA
-586 LLTSLLLILLGALIW
+586 SLLAIILGAI
-601 WICRATRG
+601 AYAMGMRG
-609 EILSVFL
+609 SAF
-616 KICLWTGSITL
+616 
-627 VIGGGLWL
+627 
-635 FGKTSIMSVAIFW
+635 A
-648 VSLVGAIIVTSVV
+648 A
-661 AWVIGRLFG
+661 
-670 IYEWPY
+670 
-676 AYWAKFMVQRAY
+676 WAKFMVQRVW

-695 VWIVGIGFGAFAWSI
+695 IWIVGIG
-710 LLFATLPQQ
+710 LFAFLSSIWLFTHLPQQ

-726 DFSQVKY
+726 DYSQVRY

-745 HISNQI
+745 TIVRQI
-751 AAVLKDNPAVQT
+751 GEVLDRSPVVET
-763 AFYDVRVGSGN
+763 AFYDVNVGGGN
-774 VFITLK
+774 AFITLK
-780 KDREQKSVEW
+780 KKREMSSVDW
-790 ERSLQPRMAAIPDAR
+790 ERSLQPKLAAIPDAR

-819 ITMVIGGDDPAALER
+819 LTMVIGGDDPVALEQ
-834 HARKIVEE
+834 HARLIVSQ
-842 MGGVKELRAPRVEG
+842 MMKVKELRSPRVEG
-856 DIPRPEIIVTPRMD
+856 DIPRPEIIVNPRMD

-879 AALSQTIRIAT
+879 ASLSQTIRIAT

-935 TTVPLKSVAQIGF
+935 TTVPLKSVAEIGF

-968 DLAPGLVTGDAQKK
+968 DLAPGLVTSEAQAK
-982 IDALPSVKDMPQGI
+982 IDALPAVKSMPQGI
-996 RKVVQGDAK
+996 RKVIQGDAK

-1013 FMIAVVSGLMLV
+1013 FVIAVVSGLLLV
-1025 FATLVLLYRRF
+1025 FSTLVLLYRRF

-1090 IEEMDHGVGK
+1090 IEEMDHGVSK
-1100 VAALMDAGRKRAQPI
+1100 MDALLDAGRKRAQPI

-1155 LLTLLI
+1155 MLTLLI

-1176 GGFFSRNLLTYR
+1176 GRFFSSNLLTYR
-1188 KGDDGEPEPHAVP
+1188 KGDDTKPHGEPAP

>member
-15 VPPIVMFVLLMLAGI
+15 VPPIVMFVLLLLAGI

-48 VQVVVVQPGAAPS
+48 VQVIVAQPGAAPS
-61 ELETQVTQRIE
+61 ELETQVTQRVE

-91 RSSTFVQFAIGTP
+91 NSRTMVQFAIGTP

-118 VRSDLPDGILEPQV
+118 IRSDLPDGILEPQV

-143 YFAVEANDMT
+143 YFAVEASDMT

-161 DNTIAKELLSVPGM
+161 DNSVAKELLSIPGM
-175 SKVSRAGGVSREIR
+175 SQVRRSGGVDREIR

-211 RQVNVN
+211 RQTNVN

-234 LGNAGSAYDL
+234 LGNAANAFQL
-244 GETRISIG
+244 GETRLSIG
-252 NGRTIRLADVAN
+252 NGRTIRLSDIAK
-264 VTDGYAEQRGFAK
+264 VTDGYAEQRNLAK
-277 MGSRQ
+277 IKGRQ

-292 GSSDVTVH
+292 GASDVTIH
-300 DEAVKKLEQIK
+300 DETMKKLAEIK
-311 KANPQVDFK
+311 KNNPKVDFK
-320 VLFTRTEYTKEQ
+320 ILFTRTEYTKEQ
-332 YRSAMLMMLEGAV
+332 YRSSMAAMIEGAV
-345 LAIVVVFLF
+345 LAVVVVFLF
-354 LRDWRATMISA
+354 LRDWRATLISA

-376 WFMDLMGFSLNSL
+376 WFMDLMGFSLNGL

-455 GISGQFFI
+455 GVSGQFFI
-463 QFGMTVVFAVLMSLA
+463 QFGMTVVFAVLVSLA

-490 FLAAQG
+490 FLSAQG
-496 EQGHADGPMIDRYE
+496 EQDHASGPWVDRYE
-510 RLLAWTLD
+510 KVLAWTLD
-518 NSKHK
+518 SSKQK
-523 AVRARYEEEPTRL
+523 AVKARYEEVPTQWSFV
-536 AFLSVP
+536 AVP
-542 LVLAGLSVVA
+542 LVVCGLWLVGRILMFFQPVTSGDAPNPAMYFLLLTPFQLFVTYVVATAVVALVGGLAWLAGLRQYAFTKWSKYVA
-552 MTFMYFQPVQPGQ
+552 
-565 ADRNAAL
+565 
-572 HFLLM
+572 
-577 TPVTAILTF
+577 
-586 LLTSLLLILLGALIW
+586 
-601 WICRATRG
+601 
-609 EILSVFL
+609 
-616 KICLWTGSITL
+616 
-627 VIGGGLWL
+627 
-635 FGKTSIMSVAIFW
+635 
-648 VSLVGAIIVTSVV
+648 
-661 AWVIGRLFG
+661 
-670 IYEWPY
+670 
-676 AYWAKFMVQRAY
+676 QRAY

-695 VWIVGIGFGAFAWSI
+695 VWIVGIGFLAFASSI
-710 LLFATLPQQ
+710 LLFMILPQQ
-719 FQPTTNS
+719 FQPTINS
-726 DFSQVKY
+726 DYSQVKY

-745 HISNQI
+745 AIVRQI
-751 AAVLKDNPAVQT
+751 GAILDNSPVVQT
-763 AFYDVRVGSGN
+763 AFYDVNVGGGN
-774 VFITLK
+774 AFITLK
-780 KDREQKSVEW
+780 KERPMSSVDW
-790 ERSLQPRMAAIPDAR
+790 ERSLQPKLAAIPDAR

-819 ITMVIGGDDPAALER
+819 ITMVIGGDDPVALEK
-834 HARKIVEE
+834 HARLIVDQ
-842 MGGVKELRAPRVEG
+842 MGKVKELRAPRIEG
-856 DIPRPEIIVTPRMD
+856 DIPRPEIIVNPRMD

-879 AALSQTIRIAT
+879 ASLSQTIRIAT

-935 TTVPLKSVAQIGF
+935 TTVPLKSVAEIGF

-961 RRVVIGA
+961 RRIVIGA
-968 DLAPGLVTGDAQKK
+968 DLAPGLVTGEAQKK
-982 IDALPSVKDMPQGI
+982 IDALPAVKNMPQGI

-1005 WQAELIMN
+1005 WQAELITN

-1025 FATLVLLYRRF
+1025 FSTLVLLYRRF
-1036 LSPLVNMSSLLLAP
+1036 VSPLVNMSSLLLAP
-1050 LGGLLGLWVTG
+1050 LGGLLGLAVTG

-1100 VAALMDAGRKRAQPI
+1100 MEALLDAGRKRAQPI

-1176 GGFFSRNLLTYR
+1176 GRFFSRNLLTYR
-1188 KGDDGEPEPHAVP
+1188 KGDDSKPHGQIAS

>member
-15 VPPIVMFVLLMLAGI
+15 VPPIVLFILLLLAGL

-43 IEFPA
+43 VEFPA
-48 VQVVVVQPGAAPS
+48 VQVIVVQPGAAPT
-61 ELETQVTQRIE
+61 ELETQVTQRVE
-72 AAVRGVSG
+72 AAIRGVSG
-80 VDEMSSYVGEG
+80 VDEMSSYVSEG
-91 RSSTFVQFAIGTP
+91 NSRTFVQFAIGTP
-104 IDRAYNDVNQAISQ
+104 IDRAYNDVNQAIQ
-118 VRSDLPDGILEPQV
+118 QIRSDLPDGILEPQV

-143 YFAVEANDMT
+143 YFAVEATDMT

-161 DNTIAKELLSVPGM
+161 DNTVAKELLSIPGM
-175 SKVSRAGGVSREIR
+175 SQVSRSGGVDREIR

-234 LGNAGSAYDL
+234 LGNAGSAFQL
-244 GETRISIG
+244 SETRISIG
-252 NGRTIRLADVAN
+252 NGRTIRLADVAR
-264 VTDGYAEQRGFAK
+264 VTDGYAEQRNLAK
-277 MGSRQ
+277 IGGRQ

-292 GSSDVTVH
+292 GASDVTIH
-300 DEAVKKLEQIK
+300 DETMKKLEQIK
-311 KANPQVDFK
+311 KNNPKVDFK
-320 VLFTRTEYTKEQ
+320 ILFTRTEYTKEQ
-332 YRSAMLMMLEGAV
+332 YRSSMLAMIEGAV
-345 LAIVVVFLF
+345 LAVVVVFLF
-354 LRDWRATMISA
+354 LRDWRATLISA

-376 WFMDLMGFSLNSL
+376 WFMEMMGFSLNGL

-455 GISGQFFI
+455 GVSGQFFI

-490 FLAAQG
+490 FLSAQG
-496 EQGHADGPMIDRYE
+496 EQSHAEGPWIDRYE
-510 RLLAWTLD
+510 RVLAFTLD
-518 NSKHK
+518 SAKQK
-523 AVRARYEEEPTRL
+523 TVKARYEAFPTRL
-536 AFLSVP
+536 IFFLVP
-542 LVLAGLSVVA
+542 FIFAGIAVLAL
-552 MTFMYFQPVQPGQ
+552 TFQYFQPVPAGQ
-565 ADRNAAL
+565 DAPNPAL

-577 TPVTAILTF
+577 TPLSAVMVL
-586 LLTSLLLILLGALIW
+586 LLTSLLMIVG
-601 WICRATRG
+601 
-609 EILSVFL
+609 
-616 KICLWTGSITL
+616 
-627 VIGGGLWL
+627 
-635 FGKTSIMSVAIFW
+635 
-648 VSLVGAIIVTSVV
+648 GAIAHAMGMRRFAFTN
-661 AWVIGRLFG
+661 
-670 IYEWPY
+670 
-676 AYWAKFMVQRAY
+676 WAKFMVQRAY

-695 VWIVGIGFGAFAWSI
+695 VWIVGIGILAFLSSLGLFGI
-710 LLFATLPQQ
+710 LPQQ

-726 DFSQVKY
+726 DYSQIRY
-733 ELPPGSTLAQSE
+733 ELPPGTTLAQSE
-745 HISNQI
+745 KIADQI
-751 AAVLKDNPAVQT
+751 NAILRDDPIVEN
-763 AFYDVRVGSGN
+763 AFYDVNIAGGN
-774 VFITLK
+774 AFLTLK
-780 KDREQKSVEW
+780 KDRPVTSVEW
-790 ERSLQPRMAAIPDAR
+790 ERGLQPKMAAIPDAR

-819 ITMVIGGDDPAALER
+819 ITFIIGGDDPVALER
-834 HARKIVEE
+834 HANKIVGE
-842 MGGVKELRAPRVEG
+842 MRGLKELRAPRIEG
-856 DIPRPEIIVTPRMD
+856 DIPRPEIIVNPRMD

-925 ENLPVPTSRG
+925 ENLPVPTSSG
-935 TTVPLKSVAQIGF
+935 TTVPLKAVAEIGF

-961 RRVVIGA
+961 RRIVIGA

-982 IDALPSVKDMPQGI
+982 IDALPSIKNMPQGI
-996 RKVVQGDAK
+996 RKVIQGDAK
-1005 WQAELIMN
+1005 WQAEMLTN
-1013 FMIAVVSGLMLV
+1013 FMVAVVSGLLLV

-1050 LGGLLGLWVTG
+1050 LGGLLGLLVTG
-1061 MEISMPVYIG
+1061 MEVSMPVFIG

-1090 IEEMDHGVGK
+1090 IEEMDKGIGK
-1100 VAALMDAGRKRAQPI
+1100 TAALMDAGRKRAQPI
-1115 VMTTVAMVAGMV
+1115 VMTTVAMVAGMI
-1127 PTALSLS
+1127 PTAISLS

-1176 GGFFSRNLLTYR
+1176 GRFFSTNLLTY
-1188 KGDDGEPEPHAVP
+1188 KAGDDTRPHAAP
-1201 QPAE
+1201 APDPAE

>member
-15 VPPIVMFVLLMLAGI
+15 VPPIVLFVLLLLAGV

-48 VQVVVVQPGAAPS
+48 VQVIVAQPGAAPT

-80 VDEMSSYVGEG
+80 VDEMSSYVAEG
-91 RSSTFVQFAIGTP
+91 NSRTMVQFAIGTP
-104 IDRAYNDVNQAISQ
+104 IDRAYNDVNQAVQQI
-118 VRSDLPDGILEPQV
+118 RSDLPDGILEPQV

-143 YFAVEANDMT
+143 YFAVETSDMT

-161 DNTIAKELLSVPGM
+161 DNTIAKELLSIPGM
-175 SKVSRAGGVSREIR
+175 SQVRRSGGVDREIR
-189 VILDPARMQ
+189 VILDPSRMQ

-211 RQVNVN
+211 RQTNVN

-234 LGNAGSAYDL
+234 LGNAANAFAL
-244 GETRISIG
+244 GDSRISIG
-252 NGRTIRLADVAN
+252 NGRTIRLSDIAK
-264 VTDGYAEQRGFAK
+264 VTDGYAEQRNLAK
-277 MGSRQ
+277 IRGRQ

-292 GSSDVTVH
+292 GASDVTIH
-300 DEAVKKLEQIK
+300 DETMKKLEEIK
-311 KANPQVDFK
+311 KNNPKVDFK
-320 VLFTRTEYTKEQ
+320 ILFTRTEYTKEQ
-332 YRSAMLMMLEGAV
+332 YRSSMAAMIEGAV
-345 LAIVVVFLF
+345 LAVVVVFLF
-354 LRDWRATMISA
+354 LRDWRATLISA

-376 WFMDLMGFSLNSL
+376 WFMEMMGFSLNGL

-463 QFGMTVVFAVLMSLA
+463 QFGMTVVFAVLVSLA

-490 FLAAQG
+490 FLSAEG
-496 EQGHADGPMIDRYE
+496 EQEHAAGPWVDRYE
-510 RLLAWTLD
+510 RILSWTLD
-518 NSKHK
+518 SKKHGAK
-523 AVRARYEEEPTRL
+523 RAGYDLTPTRL
-536 AFLSVP
+536 MFLIVP
-542 LVLAGLSVVA
+542 LIAAGIAAVMMVL
-552 MTFMYFQPVQPGQ
+552 TYFKPVPLGED
-565 ADRNAAL
+565 APNAAL
-572 HFLLM
+572 HFLLL
-577 TPVTAILTF
+577 TPLSIIGAF
-586 LLTSLLLILLGALIW
+586 LAVSLLQIILGAI
-601 WICRATRG
+601 A
-609 EILSVFL
+609 
-616 KICLWTGSITL
+616 
-627 VIGGGLWL
+627 
-635 FGKTSIMSVAIFW
+635 
-648 VSLVGAIIVTSVV
+648 
-661 AWVIGRLFG
+661 
-670 IYEWPY
+670 Y
-676 AYWAKFMVQRAY
+676 AMGVRQWAFTHWAKSMALRAW

-695 VWIVGIGFGAFAWSI
+695 VWIVGIGFLAFATSI
-710 LLFATLPQQ
+710 VLFMVLPQQ
-719 FQPTTNS
+719 FQPTINS
-726 DFSQVKY
+726 DYSQISY

-751 AAVLKDNPAVQT
+751 NDILEANPTVEN
-763 AFYDVRVGSGN
+763 AFFDVNVGGGG
-774 VFITLK
+774 VYITLK
-780 KDREQKSVEW
+780 KDRELSSVEW
-790 ERSLQPRMAAIPDAR
+790 ERNLQPKMSAIPDAR
-805 VSFQSQSG
+805 VHFQSQSG

-819 ITMVIGGDDPAALER
+819 ITFIIGGDDPVALEK
-834 HARKIVEE
+834 HARLIVSQ
-842 MGGVKELRAPRVEG
+842 MGKVKELRSPRIEG
-856 DIPRPEIIVTPRMD
+856 DIPRPEIIVNPRMD

-890 LGDIDQNAAKFS
+890 IGDIDQNAAKFS

-914 SEDSRRSLATI
+914 SEDSRRALATI

-935 TTVPLKSVAQIGF
+935 TTVPLKSVAEIGF

-961 RRVVIGA
+961 RRIVIGA
-968 DLAPGLVTGDAQKK
+968 DLAPGLVTGNAQKK
-982 IDALPSVKDMPQGI
+982 IDELPAVKAMPQGI

-1005 WQAELIMN
+1005 WQAELINN
-1013 FMIAVVSGLMLV
+1013 FLIAVVSGLMLV
-1025 FATLVLLYRRF
+1025 FSTLVLLYRRF

-1050 LGGLLGLWVTG
+1050 LGGLLGLLVTG
-1061 MEISMPVYIG
+1061 MEISMPVFIG

-1090 IEEMDHGVGK
+1090 IEEMDHGVSK
-1100 VAALMDAGRKRAQPI
+1100 MDALLDAGRKRAQPI

-1161 VPAGFSLADSIEKRL
+1161 VPAGFSLADSMEKRL
-1176 GGFFSRNLLTYR
+1176 GRFFSSNLLTYR
-1188 KGDDGEPEPHAVP
+1188 KGDDTKPHSAPTPEP
-1201 QPAE
+1201 AE